1 MKKSL
6 IEFYTRLA
14 HGLAVQF
21 GSNCEVVVHD
31 LQGKDIEHSIIAIE
45 NGHVTGRR
53 IGDGPSHIVL
63 ESLHNSK
70 QNLKQ
75 EDKLAYL
82 TKTKNGKI
90 LKSSTIFIRDDS
102 DKIIGI
108 FGINYDITK
117 LTMIESALHS
127 LVTPENKEE
136 KPKEITHNVN
146 DLLDHLIEESVAL
159 VGKPVPL
166 MIKEDKVTA
175 IQFLNDAGAFL
186 ITKSGDKVAN
196 YFGISKYT
204 LYSYIDVNK

>member
-53 IGDGPSHIVL
+53 IGDGPSQIVL
-63 ESLHNSK
+63 ESLHNSE

-90 LKSSTIFIRDDS
+90 LNSSTIFIRDDS

-108 FGINYDITK
+108 FGINYDI
-117 LTMIESALHS
+117 S
-127 LVTPENKEE
+127 LMLAMEKELSSF
-136 KPKEITHNVN
+136 TGT
-146 DLLDHLIEESVAL
+146 IEEDTT
-159 VGKPVPL
+159 
-166 MIKEDKVTA
+166 KEPIAVN
-175 IQFLNDAGAFL
+175 IG
-186 ITKSGDKVAN
+186 
-196 YFGISKYT
+196 
-204 LYSYIDVNK
+204 DVNGDGTADLTDLVMLQKYLVRKGTLIAEQSSRADLNADHVLNVVDAMLLRQLLLKHA

>member
-53 IGDGPSHIVL
+53 IGDGPSQIVL

-75 EDKLAYL
+75 EEKLAYL

-90 LKSSTIFIRDDS
+90 CGGL
-102 DKIIGI
+102 
-108 FGINYDITK
+108 NVTK
-117 LTMIESALHS
+117 DGDFEVYVEQKM
-127 LVTPENKEE
+127 
-136 KPKEITHNVN
+136 
-146 DLLDHLIEESVAL
+146 D
-159 VGKPVPL
+159 
-166 MIKEDKVTA
+166 
-175 IQFLNDAGAFL
+175 LNDEM
-186 ITKSGDKVAN
+186 SGKILEKQIKIFAQFINGLDMGKV
-196 YFGISKYT
+196 K
-204 LYSYIDVNK
+204 

>member
-53 IGDGPSHIVL
+53 IGDGPSQIVL
-63 ESLHNSK
+63 ESLHNSE

-90 LKSSTIFIRDDS
+90 LTD
-102 DKIIGI
+102 
-108 FGINYDITK
+108 
-117 LTMIESALHS
+117 
-127 LVTPENKEE
+127 
-136 KPKEITHNVN
+136 
-146 DLLDHLIEESVAL
+146 IEESSKINGHSVVSRVRRL
-159 VGKPVPL
+159 
-166 MIKEDKVTA
+166 IKNRESCGNHGRYRHCIHKE
-175 IQFLNDAGAFL
+175 
-186 ITKSGDKVAN
+186 
-196 YFGISKYT
+196 
-204 LYSYIDVNK
+204 